1 MMKKKIMKKKKINLN
16 NYINVPDNNKD
27 DMNEL
32 NSNIEEYELFEL
44 DKELYSKNIFDIIDK
59 TYIINPKKQLMK
71 TIFGIYFEESFFNNK
86 TFMKLKN
93 II

>member
-1 MMKKKIMKKKKINLN
+1 MIKKKIMKKKKINLN

-71 TIFGIYFEESFFNNK
+71 TIFRIYFEESFFNNK